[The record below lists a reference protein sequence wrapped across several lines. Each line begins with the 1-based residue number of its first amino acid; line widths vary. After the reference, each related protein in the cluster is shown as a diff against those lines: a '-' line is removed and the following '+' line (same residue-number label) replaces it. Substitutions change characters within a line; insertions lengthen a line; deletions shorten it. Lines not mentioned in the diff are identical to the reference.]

1 MMTLGDFMKITIE
14 ELLKENLPVNVVI
27 GDKYYDIESLYF
39 DKETNEYMLK
49 LNQGLNYQNRGDL
62 YEKSKTI

>member
-1 MMTLGDFMKITIE
+1 MMTLGDFMKTTIE
-14 ELLKENLPVNVVI
+14 ELLKEDLPVNVVI

-49 LNQGLNYQNRGDL
+49 LNQCSNYQNRGDIYGDL
-62 YEKSKTI
+62 